1 MNNFGALKGLK
12 SILKDSDGLEK
23 QDLLTTDTED
33 RDAEIS
39 DEMDNVVVKE
49 LPRSDFGK
57 KVVGAAGNSLDASKD
72 KAEAQFGG
80 IGLGGGLKGISKDLH
95 KGLAESYEKMN
106 EIVDDSAM
114 EMHNENKIENTK
126 DVVNHK
132 FNLMFDNK
140 FGKAHEKKYDL
151 DATKPF
157 VSYTK

>member
-12 SILKDSDGLEK
+12 SILKESIELEAM
-23 QDLLTTDTED
+23 DLLPTDTED
-33 RDAEIS
+33 KDATIA
-39 DEMDNVVVKE
+39 DDMKNVSVKE
-49 LPRSDFGK
+49 LPSSKFDK
-57 KVVGAAGNSLDASKD
+57 KVSGAAGNSTEKD

-95 KGLAESYEKMN
+95 KGLSESFEKMN

-114 EMHNENKIENTK
+114 EMHNENKIENTREVIK
-126 DVVNHK
+126 NK
-132 FNLMFDNK
+132 FNTMFDNT

-157 VSYTK
+157 ISYTK

>member
-12 SILKDSDGLEK
+12 AILKESVDIESK
-23 QDLLTTDTED
+23 DLLSTPQED
-33 RDAEIS
+33 RDEEIAEDMENIS
-39 DEMDNVVVKE
+39 VKE
-49 LPRSDFGK
+49 LPDDKFGK
-57 KVVGAAGNSLDASKD
+57 KVSGAAGNPTEKD

-95 KGLAESYEKMN
+95 KGLSESFEKMN

-114 EMHNENKIENTK
+114 EMHNENKAENSK
-126 DVVNHK
+126 EVVRNK
-132 FNLMFDNK
+132 FNIMFDNK